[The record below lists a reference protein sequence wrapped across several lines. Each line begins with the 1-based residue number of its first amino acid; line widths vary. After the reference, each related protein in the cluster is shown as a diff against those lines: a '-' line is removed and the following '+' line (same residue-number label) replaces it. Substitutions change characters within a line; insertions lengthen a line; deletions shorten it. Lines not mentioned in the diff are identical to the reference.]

1 MIFLFEFKI
10 GHKAAETTCNINNSF
25 GLQTANEHTWQRW
38 FKKFCK
44 MNFEDEECDGWLS
57 KAVLQFL
64 SHVRL
69 FATPWTTAHQA
80 SLSFTISW
88 SLLKLM
94 SIELMIG
101 SWQWPTERI
110 IKAKTRLWSMFGGLL
125 LVCSITAFWILAKPL
140 YLRSNAQQI
149 NEMPWKLQHLQL
161 ALVNKMGLILLQD
174 NFRPHVV
181 QPTLQKLKELGY
193 KVLPHLS
200 YSPDLLPT
208 DYHFFK
214 HLSNLL

>member
-1 MIFLFEFKI
+1 M
-10 GHKAAETTCNINNSF
+10 NIHGRGGSRSF
-25 GLQTANEHTWQRW
+25 A
-38 FKKFCK
+38 K

-57 KAVLQFL
+57 KAVVQLL

-94 SIELMIG
+94 SIKLMIG
-101 SWQWPTERI
+101 SWEWPTERI

-125 LVCSITAFWILAKPL
+125 LVRSITAFWILAKPL

-149 NEMPWKLQHLQL
+149 SEMPWKLQHLQL

-181 QPTLQKLKELGY
+181 QPTLQKLNELGY